1 MISIES
7 VSHGK
12 VIFTFEYGK
21 GLVAVHFVLFLS
33 VTDCL
38 CKYSLGHITL
48 ILQLIGGNNYF
59 YSEKG
64 QN

>member
-1 MISIES
+1 MISIEP

-12 VIFTFEYGK
+12 VILMSEYGK
-21 GLVAVHFVLFLS
+21 GLVAVHFVLLLS

-38 CKYSLGHITL
+38 CRYSLGHITL
-48 ILQLIGGNNYF
+48 ILQLRGGNSYIF
-59 YSEKG
+59 SEKG